1 MGLYSDSVVIKG
13 LEELNAF
20 FSGKHPDYDKNII
33 INKDDSDSVLF
44 NKVLASSWRSFFYL
58 VKNNVVKLDSNTRFN
73 QEYISERM
81 RFTVQSYKENEVI
94 FLSDL
99 MRVLYEFNFWTGE
112 PLNSDVFSHGILTR
126 IHDSYGVQN
135 SPYAQFDWIRDTL
148 SSALVQWLV
157 NGEKFTQ
164 AKIFLMEIDARREK
178 FLNELNTT
186 GSEYQQQIDG
196 ALSAAQEMLEKRSR
210 EQSNV
215 LSDQHAAAITE
226 LTEHFSKIQ
235 SEIENVKSEAT
246 TGLEYIKSAKVEINA
261 LEQRIEN
268 LKSEYNFVGLSS
280 GFNQIK
286 DKKEKELRDVEM
298 NYKNL
303 FGCIF
308 IAPVLAVIL
317 HFVYPSLYPK
327 DYSAIFIALPF
338 FTIEMALIYFF
349 RLSYLEAKSI
359 RTQLVQIELRL
370 SLCAFIDGYVEYRR
384 KNETDV
390 SKVLD
395 CFDSLIFSPIQMNEN
410 NIPSMFDGVEAIAGL
425 AEKVMKK

>member
-1 MGLYSDSVVIKG
+1 MGFYSDSVVIKG
-13 LEELNAF
+13 LEELDAF
-20 FSGKHPDYDKNII
+20 FSGKLTNYDKNII
-33 INKDDSDSVLF
+33 INEDDSDALLF
-44 NKVLASSWRSFFYL
+44 NNTLTSSWRAFFHIARND
-58 VKNNVVKLDSNTRFN
+58 VEKLNDNTRFN

-81 RFTVQSYKENEVI
+81 RFTVKSYRDNEVV

-99 MRVLYEFNFWTGE
+99 MRVLYEFRFWTGS
-112 PLNSDVFSHGILTR
+112 PLGSDFFSHGILTR

-148 SSALVQWLV
+148 SATLVQWLV

-178 FLNELNTT
+178 FLDELTTT
-186 GSEYQQQIDG
+186 GSEYQQKIDG
-196 ALSAAQEMLEKRSR
+196 ALSAAQEILDKGAKK
-210 EQSNV
+210 QSNA
-215 LSDQHAAAITE
+215 LNDQHTAAVTE

-235 SEIENVKSEAT
+235 SEIENVKNEASV
-246 TGLEYIKSAKVEINA
+246 GLEYIKSAKVEINA

-286 DKKEKELRDVEM
+286 DKKEKELHDVEM
-298 NYKNL
+298 NYRNL

-317 HFVYPSLYPK
+317 HFVYPSVYPK

-370 SLCAFIDGYVEYRR
+370 SLCAFNDGYVEYRR